1 VCWRRTPA
9 LPAPRR
15 GEPAKQAN
23 QSLPRC
29 HIVDIK
35 AIKGFRTLEIL
46 RIRTILSDGRMK
58 TVTSDIGD
66 LALDGWLTDYIG
78 DSDASNGSVTII
90 DLSLVPAEVVHIITA
105 VIALMTL

>member
-1 VCWRRTPA
+1 MCWRRTPA